1 MDYICKDYIA
11 FYSNQQ
17 MSSHWRVA
25 VKKDLTKNEFNV
37 YLKMLNMLQEKN
49 WEKNVSHKIMISI

>member
-1 MDYICKDYIA
+1 MDYICKD

-17 MSSHWRVA
+17 MSLHRRVA

>member
-17 MSSHWRVA
+17 MSSHRRVA

-49 WEKNVSHKIMISI
+49 WEKNVSLKIMISI

>member
-17 MSSHWRVA
+17 MSSHRRVA

-49 WEKNVSHKIMISI
+49 WEENVSHKIMISI

>member
-17 MSSHWRVA
+17 MGSHRRVA